1 MVPAVVKYLKGEKDA
16 DLVVHGIRFLQ
27 TAPGPE
33 TIKCLMSL
41 LKHESWQVRAE
52 AAAGI
57 GKQRESAH
65 TSFSNSQ
72 SKADE
77 GTQLQVEAYVAL
89 LDLLDDADSFV
100 VGEGGRGAC
109 RRRHGRRR

>member
-1 MVPAVVKYLKGEKDA
+1 MALIKLLADPEPNVRAAVLKQLEESPDAAMVPAVVKYLKGEKDA

-57 GKQRESAH
+57 GKQRAV
-65 TSFSNSQ
+65 
-72 SKADE
+72 
-77 GTQLQVEAYVAL
+77 G
-89 LDLLDDADSFV
+89 DAV
-100 VGEGGRGAC
+100 IHLTVRV
-109 RRRHGRRR
+109 